1 MGDDGEIDEI
11 GASSDEGEAVREIKS
26 LINTAKGPVQ
36 PSKMNKLHSQNTA
49 RGVKESDEPEAAD
62 NTLNTKETAINTV
75 SIKFRAVTTLM
86 TCLCGLAT
94 ITAKYNQFRGFIQEL

>member
-1 MGDDGEIDEI
+1 
-11 GASSDEGEAVREIKS
+11 
-26 LINTAKGPVQ
+26 
-36 PSKMNKLHSQNTA
+36 MNKLHSQNTA